1 MISKCDYSSETDCC
15 RWNLAKEDYKFYK
28 KIVAYQN
35 KHHDAGGNKKMTKTY
50 CDICGKEIT
59 KSLELHITLDTYPSN
74 RRVSANV
81 FLDIC
86 DDCKNSSGLLEE
98 VWDSSDFEKA
108 EFKDLFKR
116 KLVKMIKE
124 K

>member
-1 MISKCDYSSETDCC
+1 
-15 RWNLAKEDYKFYK
+15 
-28 KIVAYQN
+28 
-35 KHHDAGGNKKMTKTY
+35 MTKTY
-50 CDICGKEIT
+50 CDICGKEIK
-59 KSLELHITLDTYPSN
+59 KSLEINITLDTYPPN
-74 RRVSANV
+74 RRVSASV

-108 EFKDLFKR
+108 KFKDLFKK
-116 KLVKMIKE
+116 KLIEMIKG

>member
-1 MISKCDYSSETDCC
+1 
-15 RWNLAKEDYKFYK
+15 
-28 KIVAYQN
+28 
-35 KHHDAGGNKKMTKTY
+35 MTKTY

-59 KSLELHITLDTYPSN
+59 KSLGLNITLDTYPPN
-74 RRVSANV
+74 RRVSANF

-98 VWDSSDFEKA
+98 VWDSSDFTKS

-116 KLVKMIKE
+116 KLVEMIKE
-124 K
+124 KEK

>member
-1 MISKCDYSSETDCC
+1 MSDGSEIDYC

-28 KIVAYQN
+28 KIVAYRN

-50 CDICGKEIT
+50 CDICGKETT
-59 KSLELHITLDTYPSN
+59 KSSVLNITLNTYPPN
-74 RRVSANV
+74 RCVSVNV

-98 VWDSSDFEKA
+98 IWDSSDFTKP
-108 EFKDLFKR
+108 EFEDLFKR

-124 K
+124 KEK